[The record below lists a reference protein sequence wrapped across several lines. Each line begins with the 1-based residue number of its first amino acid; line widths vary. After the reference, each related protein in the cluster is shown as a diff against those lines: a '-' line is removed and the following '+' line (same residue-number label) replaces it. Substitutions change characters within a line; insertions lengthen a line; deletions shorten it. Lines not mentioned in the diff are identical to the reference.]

1 MEPSDADVIAASL
14 AEPAAFGAIFDRHA
28 STILRYFGRRVEP
41 AAAEGLLG
49 EVFRIAFEQRASFD
63 PSRASARPW
72 LYGIAA
78 NLVGRH
84 RRSERR
90 RLHAMAR
97 LAARQP
103 IDQNDVVGEHAAGSL
118 DAAEAW
124 SRLAG
129 TVDLLPA
136 VEREALLLFAWENL
150 SYDDIADA
158 LGVPS
163 GPCVRDST
171 GPGVGYANT
180 IRASAPEHPG
190 LISPRP
196 TPMTDELDPLRRLR
210 ADDLLPTD
218 PPDAELLAAA
228 RRRLLAGIAGT
239 PSDDAVPLPSVYTRL
254 AYRDERAALE
264 FLERAFGFRELR
276 ESRMEH
282 PDGMLAWLQLGNGVI
297 MIGRSGTQH
306 HGLTSPIDAG
316 ATTAM
321 VMVYVD
327 DIDAHHRQAVAEGA
341 TIVSEPEDMFW
352 GDRRYEA
359 FDSEGHRWHFAQR
372 LRPALTTARS

>member
-1 MEPSDADVIAASL
+1 
-14 AEPAAFGAIFDRHA
+14 
-28 STILRYFGRRVEP
+28 
-41 AAAEGLLG
+41 
-49 EVFRIAFEQRASFD
+49 
-63 PSRASARPW
+63 
-72 LYGIAA
+72 
-78 NLVGRH
+78 
-84 RRSERR
+84 
-90 RLHAMAR
+90 
-97 LAARQP
+97 
-103 IDQNDVVGEHAAGSL
+103 
-118 DAAEAW
+118 
-124 SRLAG
+124 
-129 TVDLLPA
+129 
-136 VEREALLLFAWENL
+136 
-150 SYDDIADA
+150 
-158 LGVPS
+158 
-163 GPCVRDST
+163 
-171 GPGVGYANT
+171 
-180 IRASAPEHPG
+180 
-190 LISPRP
+190 
-196 TPMTDELDPLRRLR
+196 MTDELDPLRRLR
-210 ADDLLPTD
+210 GDDLLPTD

-239 PSDDAVPLPSVYTRL
+239 PSDDPVPLPSVYTRL

-372 LRPALTTARS
+372 LRPELTTAHS

>member
-103 IDQNDVVGEHAAGSL
+103 TDQDDVVGEHAAGSL

-129 TVDLLPA
+129 TVDALPA

-158 LGVPS
+158 LGVPV
-163 GPCVRDST
+163 GTVRS
-171 GPGVGYANT
+171 
-180 IRASAPEHPG
+180 
-190 LISPRP
+190 
-196 TPMTDELDPLRRLR
+196 RLNR
-210 ADDLLPTD
+210 
-218 PPDAELLAAA
+218 A
-228 RRRLLAGIAGT
+228 RRRL
-239 PSDDAVPLPSVYTRL
+239 
-254 AYRDERAALE
+254 
-264 FLERAFGFRELR
+264 REHG
-276 ESRMEH
+276 S
-282 PDGMLAWLQLGNGVI
+282 
-297 MIGRSGTQH
+297 SKGTQTSRTD
-306 HGLTSPIDAG
+306 LTEAD
-316 ATTAM
+316 T
-321 VMVYVD
+321 D
-327 DIDAHHRQAVAEGA
+327 DR
-341 TIVSEPEDMFW
+341 
-352 GDRRYEA
+352 
-359 FDSEGHRWHFAQR
+359 
-372 LRPALTTARS
+372 

>member
-28 STILRYFGRRVEP
+28 ATILRYFGRRVEP

-158 LGVPS
+158 LGVPV
-163 GPCVRDST
+163 GTVRS
-171 GPGVGYANT
+171 
-180 IRASAPEHPG
+180 
-190 LISPRP
+190 
-196 TPMTDELDPLRRLR
+196 RLNR
-210 ADDLLPTD
+210 
-218 PPDAELLAAA
+218 A
-228 RRRLLAGIAGT
+228 RRRLREHDSSKRTQTSRTDLTEADT
-239 PSDDAVPLPSVYTRL
+239 DDR
-254 AYRDERAALE
+254 
-264 FLERAFGFRELR
+264 
-276 ESRMEH
+276 
-282 PDGMLAWLQLGNGVI
+282 
-297 MIGRSGTQH
+297 
-306 HGLTSPIDAG
+306 
-316 ATTAM
+316 
-321 VMVYVD
+321 
-327 DIDAHHRQAVAEGA
+327 
-341 TIVSEPEDMFW
+341 
-352 GDRRYEA
+352 
-359 FDSEGHRWHFAQR
+359 
-372 LRPALTTARS
+372 

>member
-14 AEPAAFGAIFDRHA
+14 AEPSAFGAIFDRHA

-103 IDQNDVVGEHAAGSL
+103 TDQNDVVGEHAAGSL

-158 LGVPS
+158 LGVPV
-163 GPCVRDST
+163 GTVRS
-171 GPGVGYANT
+171 
-180 IRASAPEHPG
+180 
-190 LISPRP
+190 
-196 TPMTDELDPLRRLR
+196 RLNR
-210 ADDLLPTD
+210 
-218 PPDAELLAAA
+218 A
-228 RRRLLAGIAGT
+228 RRRLREHDSSKRTQTSRTDLTEADT
-239 PSDDAVPLPSVYTRL
+239 DDR
-254 AYRDERAALE
+254 
-264 FLERAFGFRELR
+264 
-276 ESRMEH
+276 
-282 PDGMLAWLQLGNGVI
+282 
-297 MIGRSGTQH
+297 
-306 HGLTSPIDAG
+306 
-316 ATTAM
+316 
-321 VMVYVD
+321 
-327 DIDAHHRQAVAEGA
+327 
-341 TIVSEPEDMFW
+341 
-352 GDRRYEA
+352 
-359 FDSEGHRWHFAQR
+359 
-372 LRPALTTARS
+372 

>member
-1 MEPSDADVIAASL
+1 MPSV
-14 AEPAAFGAIFDRHA
+14 P
-28 STILRYFGRRVEP
+28 V
-41 AAAEGLLG
+41 AAECTWTRCLRL
-49 EVFRIAFEQRASFD
+49 D

-103 IDQNDVVGEHAAGSL
+103 TDQNDVVGEHAAGSL

-129 TVDLLPA
+129 TVTSFPPSNVKHCCCSLGRICPTTTLLMRSACP
-136 VEREALLLFAWENL
+136 L
-150 SYDDIADA
+150 
-158 LGVPS
+158 

-180 IRASAPEHPG
+180 IRARAPKRPG
-190 LISPRP
+190 LISRRP

-239 PSDDAVPLPSVYTRL
+239 PSDDPVPQPSVYTRL
-254 AYRDERAALE
+254 GVSRTSERH
-264 FLERAFGFRELR
+264 
-276 ESRMEH
+276 S
-282 PDGMLAWLQLGNGVI
+282 
-297 MIGRSGTQH
+297 S
-306 HGLTSPIDAG
+306 SS
-316 ATTAM
+316 
-321 VMVYVD
+321 
-327 DIDAHHRQAVAEGA
+327 
-341 TIVSEPEDMFW
+341 SEPSASANYANPGW
-352 GDRRYEA
+352 NIQTGC
-359 FDSEGHRWHFAQR
+359 WHGSSSAMG
-372 LRPALTTARS
+372 SS

>member
-28 STILRYFGRRVEP
+28 STMLRYFGRRVEP

-103 IDQNDVVGEHAAGSL
+103 TDQNDVVGEQAAGSL

-129 TVDLLPA
+129 TVDALPA

-158 LGVPS
+158 LGVPV
-163 GPCVRDST
+163 GTVRS
-171 GPGVGYANT
+171 
-180 IRASAPEHPG
+180 
-190 LISPRP
+190 
-196 TPMTDELDPLRRLR
+196 RLNR
-210 ADDLLPTD
+210 
-218 PPDAELLAAA
+218 A
-228 RRRLLAGIAGT
+228 RRRLREHDSSKRTQTSRTDLTEADT
-239 PSDDAVPLPSVYTRL
+239 DDR
-254 AYRDERAALE
+254 
-264 FLERAFGFRELR
+264 
-276 ESRMEH
+276 
-282 PDGMLAWLQLGNGVI
+282 
-297 MIGRSGTQH
+297 
-306 HGLTSPIDAG
+306 
-316 ATTAM
+316 
-321 VMVYVD
+321 
-327 DIDAHHRQAVAEGA
+327 
-341 TIVSEPEDMFW
+341 
-352 GDRRYEA
+352 
-359 FDSEGHRWHFAQR
+359 
-372 LRPALTTARS
+372 

>member
-103 IDQNDVVGEHAAGSL
+103 TDQNDVVGEQAAGSL

-129 TVDLLPA
+129 TVDALPA

-158 LGVPS
+158 LGVPV
-163 GPCVRDST
+163 GTVRS
-171 GPGVGYANT
+171 
-180 IRASAPEHPG
+180 
-190 LISPRP
+190 
-196 TPMTDELDPLRRLR
+196 RLNR
-210 ADDLLPTD
+210 
-218 PPDAELLAAA
+218 A
-228 RRRLLAGIAGT
+228 RRRLREHDSSKRTQTSRTDLTKADT
-239 PSDDAVPLPSVYTRL
+239 DDR
-254 AYRDERAALE
+254 
-264 FLERAFGFRELR
+264 
-276 ESRMEH
+276 
-282 PDGMLAWLQLGNGVI
+282 
-297 MIGRSGTQH
+297 
-306 HGLTSPIDAG
+306 
-316 ATTAM
+316 
-321 VMVYVD
+321 
-327 DIDAHHRQAVAEGA
+327 
-341 TIVSEPEDMFW
+341 
-352 GDRRYEA
+352 
-359 FDSEGHRWHFAQR
+359 
-372 LRPALTTARS
+372 

>member
-63 PSRASARPW
+63 PSRDSARPW

-158 LGVPS
+158 LGVPV
-163 GPCVRDST
+163 GTVRS
-171 GPGVGYANT
+171 
-180 IRASAPEHPG
+180 
-190 LISPRP
+190 
-196 TPMTDELDPLRRLR
+196 RLNR
-210 ADDLLPTD
+210 
-218 PPDAELLAAA
+218 A
-228 RRRLLAGIAGT
+228 RRRLREHDSSKRTQTSRTDLTEADT
-239 PSDDAVPLPSVYTRL
+239 DDR
-254 AYRDERAALE
+254 
-264 FLERAFGFRELR
+264 
-276 ESRMEH
+276 
-282 PDGMLAWLQLGNGVI
+282 
-297 MIGRSGTQH
+297 
-306 HGLTSPIDAG
+306 
-316 ATTAM
+316 
-321 VMVYVD
+321 
-327 DIDAHHRQAVAEGA
+327 
-341 TIVSEPEDMFW
+341 
-352 GDRRYEA
+352 
-359 FDSEGHRWHFAQR
+359 
-372 LRPALTTARS
+372 

>member
-103 IDQNDVVGEHAAGSL
+103 TDQNDVVGEQAAGSL

-129 TVDLLPA
+129 TVDALPA

-158 LGVPS
+158 LGVPV
-163 GPCVRDST
+163 GTVRS
-171 GPGVGYANT
+171 
-180 IRASAPEHPG
+180 
-190 LISPRP
+190 
-196 TPMTDELDPLRRLR
+196 RLNR
-210 ADDLLPTD
+210 
-218 PPDAELLAAA
+218 A
-228 RRRLLAGIAGT
+228 RRRLREHDSSKRTQTSRTDLTEADT
-239 PSDDAVPLPSVYTRL
+239 DDR
-254 AYRDERAALE
+254 
-264 FLERAFGFRELR
+264 
-276 ESRMEH
+276 
-282 PDGMLAWLQLGNGVI
+282 
-297 MIGRSGTQH
+297 
-306 HGLTSPIDAG
+306 
-316 ATTAM
+316 
-321 VMVYVD
+321 
-327 DIDAHHRQAVAEGA
+327 
-341 TIVSEPEDMFW
+341 
-352 GDRRYEA
+352 
-359 FDSEGHRWHFAQR
+359 
-372 LRPALTTARS
+372 

>member
-158 LGVPS
+158 LGVPV
-163 GPCVRDST
+163 GTVRS
-171 GPGVGYANT
+171 
-180 IRASAPEHPG
+180 
-190 LISPRP
+190 
-196 TPMTDELDPLRRLR
+196 RLNR
-210 ADDLLPTD
+210 
-218 PPDAELLAAA
+218 A
-228 RRRLLAGIAGT
+228 RRRLREHDSSKRTQTSRTDLTEADT
-239 PSDDAVPLPSVYTRL
+239 DDR
-254 AYRDERAALE
+254 
-264 FLERAFGFRELR
+264 
-276 ESRMEH
+276 
-282 PDGMLAWLQLGNGVI
+282 
-297 MIGRSGTQH
+297 
-306 HGLTSPIDAG
+306 
-316 ATTAM
+316 
-321 VMVYVD
+321 
-327 DIDAHHRQAVAEGA
+327 
-341 TIVSEPEDMFW
+341 
-352 GDRRYEA
+352 
-359 FDSEGHRWHFAQR
+359 
-372 LRPALTTARS
+372 

>member
-63 PSRASARPW
+63 PYRASARPW

-158 LGVPS
+158 LGVPV
-163 GPCVRDST
+163 GTVRS
-171 GPGVGYANT
+171 
-180 IRASAPEHPG
+180 
-190 LISPRP
+190 
-196 TPMTDELDPLRRLR
+196 RLNR
-210 ADDLLPTD
+210 
-218 PPDAELLAAA
+218 A
-228 RRRLLAGIAGT
+228 RRRLREHDSSKRTRTSRTDLTEADT
-239 PSDDAVPLPSVYTRL
+239 DDR
-254 AYRDERAALE
+254 
-264 FLERAFGFRELR
+264 
-276 ESRMEH
+276 
-282 PDGMLAWLQLGNGVI
+282 
-297 MIGRSGTQH
+297 
-306 HGLTSPIDAG
+306 
-316 ATTAM
+316 
-321 VMVYVD
+321 
-327 DIDAHHRQAVAEGA
+327 
-341 TIVSEPEDMFW
+341 
-352 GDRRYEA
+352 
-359 FDSEGHRWHFAQR
+359 
-372 LRPALTTARS
+372 

>member
-28 STILRYFGRRVEP
+28 STMLRYFGRRVEP

-158 LGVPS
+158 LGVPV
-163 GPCVRDST
+163 GTVRS
-171 GPGVGYANT
+171 
-180 IRASAPEHPG
+180 
-190 LISPRP
+190 
-196 TPMTDELDPLRRLR
+196 RLNR
-210 ADDLLPTD
+210 
-218 PPDAELLAAA
+218 A
-228 RRRLLAGIAGT
+228 RRRLREHDSSKRTQTSRTDLTEADT
-239 PSDDAVPLPSVYTRL
+239 DDR
-254 AYRDERAALE
+254 
-264 FLERAFGFRELR
+264 
-276 ESRMEH
+276 
-282 PDGMLAWLQLGNGVI
+282 
-297 MIGRSGTQH
+297 
-306 HGLTSPIDAG
+306 
-316 ATTAM
+316 
-321 VMVYVD
+321 
-327 DIDAHHRQAVAEGA
+327 
-341 TIVSEPEDMFW
+341 
-352 GDRRYEA
+352 
-359 FDSEGHRWHFAQR
+359 
-372 LRPALTTARS
+372 

>member
-1 MEPSDADVIAASL
+1 MEPSDADVIATSL

-158 LGVPS
+158 LGVPV
-163 GPCVRDST
+163 GTVRS
-171 GPGVGYANT
+171 
-180 IRASAPEHPG
+180 
-190 LISPRP
+190 
-196 TPMTDELDPLRRLR
+196 RLNR
-210 ADDLLPTD
+210 
-218 PPDAELLAAA
+218 A
-228 RRRLLAGIAGT
+228 RRRLRDHDSSKRTQTSRTDLTEADT
-239 PSDDAVPLPSVYTRL
+239 DDR
-254 AYRDERAALE
+254 
-264 FLERAFGFRELR
+264 
-276 ESRMEH
+276 
-282 PDGMLAWLQLGNGVI
+282 
-297 MIGRSGTQH
+297 
-306 HGLTSPIDAG
+306 
-316 ATTAM
+316 
-321 VMVYVD
+321 
-327 DIDAHHRQAVAEGA
+327 
-341 TIVSEPEDMFW
+341 
-352 GDRRYEA
+352 
-359 FDSEGHRWHFAQR
+359 
-372 LRPALTTARS
+372 

>member
-1 MEPSDADVIAASL
+1 MEPSDADLIAASL

-158 LGVPS
+158 LGVPV
-163 GPCVRDST
+163 GTVRS
-171 GPGVGYANT
+171 
-180 IRASAPEHPG
+180 
-190 LISPRP
+190 
-196 TPMTDELDPLRRLR
+196 RLNR
-210 ADDLLPTD
+210 
-218 PPDAELLAAA
+218 A
-228 RRRLLAGIAGT
+228 RRRLREHDSSKRTQTSRTDLTEADT
-239 PSDDAVPLPSVYTRL
+239 DDR
-254 AYRDERAALE
+254 
-264 FLERAFGFRELR
+264 
-276 ESRMEH
+276 
-282 PDGMLAWLQLGNGVI
+282 
-297 MIGRSGTQH
+297 
-306 HGLTSPIDAG
+306 
-316 ATTAM
+316 
-321 VMVYVD
+321 
-327 DIDAHHRQAVAEGA
+327 
-341 TIVSEPEDMFW
+341 
-352 GDRRYEA
+352 
-359 FDSEGHRWHFAQR
+359 
-372 LRPALTTARS
+372 

>member
-28 STILRYFGRRVEP
+28 STMLRYFGRRVEP

-63 PSRASARPW
+63 PSRTSARPW

-103 IDQNDVVGEHAAGSL
+103 TDQNDVVGEHAAGSL

-129 TVDLLPA
+129 TVDALPA

-158 LGVPS
+158 LGVPV
-163 GPCVRDST
+163 GTVRS
-171 GPGVGYANT
+171 
-180 IRASAPEHPG
+180 
-190 LISPRP
+190 
-196 TPMTDELDPLRRLR
+196 RLNR
-210 ADDLLPTD
+210 
-218 PPDAELLAAA
+218 A
-228 RRRLLAGIAGT
+228 RRRLREHDSSKRTQASRTDLTEADT
-239 PSDDAVPLPSVYTRL
+239 DDR
-254 AYRDERAALE
+254 
-264 FLERAFGFRELR
+264 
-276 ESRMEH
+276 
-282 PDGMLAWLQLGNGVI
+282 
-297 MIGRSGTQH
+297 
-306 HGLTSPIDAG
+306 
-316 ATTAM
+316 
-321 VMVYVD
+321 
-327 DIDAHHRQAVAEGA
+327 
-341 TIVSEPEDMFW
+341 
-352 GDRRYEA
+352 
-359 FDSEGHRWHFAQR
+359 
-372 LRPALTTARS
+372 

>member
-103 IDQNDVVGEHAAGSL
+103 TDQNDVVGEQAAGSL

-158 LGVPS
+158 LGVPV
-163 GPCVRDST
+163 GTVRS
-171 GPGVGYANT
+171 
-180 IRASAPEHPG
+180 
-190 LISPRP
+190 
-196 TPMTDELDPLRRLR
+196 RLNR
-210 ADDLLPTD
+210 
-218 PPDAELLAAA
+218 A
-228 RRRLLAGIAGT
+228 RRRLREHDSSKRTQTSRTDLTEADT
-239 PSDDAVPLPSVYTRL
+239 DDR
-254 AYRDERAALE
+254 
-264 FLERAFGFRELR
+264 
-276 ESRMEH
+276 
-282 PDGMLAWLQLGNGVI
+282 
-297 MIGRSGTQH
+297 
-306 HGLTSPIDAG
+306 
-316 ATTAM
+316 
-321 VMVYVD
+321 
-327 DIDAHHRQAVAEGA
+327 
-341 TIVSEPEDMFW
+341 
-352 GDRRYEA
+352 
-359 FDSEGHRWHFAQR
+359 
-372 LRPALTTARS
+372 

>member
-72 LYGIAA
+72 LYGITA

-103 IDQNDVVGEHAAGSL
+103 TDQNDVVGEHAAGSL

-158 LGVPS
+158 LGVPV
-163 GPCVRDST
+163 GTVRS
-171 GPGVGYANT
+171 
-180 IRASAPEHPG
+180 
-190 LISPRP
+190 
-196 TPMTDELDPLRRLR
+196 RLNR
-210 ADDLLPTD
+210 
-218 PPDAELLAAA
+218 A
-228 RRRLLAGIAGT
+228 RRRLREHDSSKRTQTSRTDLTEADT
-239 PSDDAVPLPSVYTRL
+239 DDR
-254 AYRDERAALE
+254 
-264 FLERAFGFRELR
+264 
-276 ESRMEH
+276 
-282 PDGMLAWLQLGNGVI
+282 
-297 MIGRSGTQH
+297 
-306 HGLTSPIDAG
+306 
-316 ATTAM
+316 
-321 VMVYVD
+321 
-327 DIDAHHRQAVAEGA
+327 
-341 TIVSEPEDMFW
+341 
-352 GDRRYEA
+352 
-359 FDSEGHRWHFAQR
+359 
-372 LRPALTTARS
+372 

>member
-129 TVDLLPA
+129 TVDALPA

-158 LGVPS
+158 LGVPV
-163 GPCVRDST
+163 GTVRS
-171 GPGVGYANT
+171 
-180 IRASAPEHPG
+180 
-190 LISPRP
+190 
-196 TPMTDELDPLRRLR
+196 RLNR
-210 ADDLLPTD
+210 
-218 PPDAELLAAA
+218 A
-228 RRRLLAGIAGT
+228 RRRLREHDSSKRTQTSRTDLTEADT
-239 PSDDAVPLPSVYTRL
+239 DDR
-254 AYRDERAALE
+254 
-264 FLERAFGFRELR
+264 
-276 ESRMEH
+276 
-282 PDGMLAWLQLGNGVI
+282 
-297 MIGRSGTQH
+297 
-306 HGLTSPIDAG
+306 
-316 ATTAM
+316 
-321 VMVYVD
+321 
-327 DIDAHHRQAVAEGA
+327 
-341 TIVSEPEDMFW
+341 
-352 GDRRYEA
+352 
-359 FDSEGHRWHFAQR
+359 
-372 LRPALTTARS
+372 

>member
-1 MEPSDADVIAASL
+1 MESSDADVIGASIG
-14 AEPAAFGAIFDRHA
+14 EPAAFGAIFDRHA
-28 STILRYFGRRVEP
+28 STMLRYFARRVEP

-158 LGVPS
+158 LGVPV
-163 GPCVRDST
+163 GTVRS
-171 GPGVGYANT
+171 
-180 IRASAPEHPG
+180 
-190 LISPRP
+190 
-196 TPMTDELDPLRRLR
+196 RLNR
-210 ADDLLPTD
+210 
-218 PPDAELLAAA
+218 A
-228 RRRLLAGIAGT
+228 RRRLREHDSSKRTQTSRTDLTEADT
-239 PSDDAVPLPSVYTRL
+239 DDR
-254 AYRDERAALE
+254 
-264 FLERAFGFRELR
+264 
-276 ESRMEH
+276 
-282 PDGMLAWLQLGNGVI
+282 
-297 MIGRSGTQH
+297 
-306 HGLTSPIDAG
+306 
-316 ATTAM
+316 
-321 VMVYVD
+321 
-327 DIDAHHRQAVAEGA
+327 
-341 TIVSEPEDMFW
+341 
-352 GDRRYEA
+352 
-359 FDSEGHRWHFAQR
+359 
-372 LRPALTTARS
+372 

>member
-158 LGVPS
+158 LGVPV
-163 GPCVRDST
+163 GTVRS
-171 GPGVGYANT
+171 
-180 IRASAPEHPG
+180 
-190 LISPRP
+190 
-196 TPMTDELDPLRRLR
+196 RLNR
-210 ADDLLPTD
+210 
-218 PPDAELLAAA
+218 A
-228 RRRLLAGIAGT
+228 RRRLRDHDSSKRTQTSRTDLTEADT
-239 PSDDAVPLPSVYTRL
+239 DDR
-254 AYRDERAALE
+254 
-264 FLERAFGFRELR
+264 
-276 ESRMEH
+276 
-282 PDGMLAWLQLGNGVI
+282 
-297 MIGRSGTQH
+297 
-306 HGLTSPIDAG
+306 
-316 ATTAM
+316 
-321 VMVYVD
+321 
-327 DIDAHHRQAVAEGA
+327 
-341 TIVSEPEDMFW
+341 
-352 GDRRYEA
+352 
-359 FDSEGHRWHFAQR
+359 
-372 LRPALTTARS
+372 